1 MFYKCSHEGK
11 MPGAQNM
18 QLMNALR
25 NNDREMSP
33 LRTKDS
39 LFHRHFHHFG
49 QDYFN
54 EWTRPALLVPKTWES
69 FLCDMWKL
77 FLLKKREICLVF
89 CCALEVS
96 LGLLR

>member
-1 MFYKCSHEGK
+1 

-33 LRTKDS
+33 LPTKDS

-49 QDYFN
+49 QDYLN
-54 EWTRPALLVPKTWES
+54 PVMS
-69 FLCDMWKL
+69 GQ
-77 FLLKKREICLVF
+77 
-89 CCALEVS
+89 
-96 LGLLR
+96 GLLSLCLKPGNRFCVTCGNYSFWRKEKSVCFSVVP